1 MSNEKPKKPF
11 VDYYEINQPVVEDTS
26 VFEEDEGSTFS
37 NIGQGIGAGVINI
50 GQGLVELGAA
60 ASDAFVG
67 TDYSRDVTDFFEDTK
82 ETLGF
87 TPVGTAGK
95 IAEGIVTFGSAAI
108 PIVGWLGRANQVA
121 QGAKIVPGASNF
133 AKSAERFG
141 ASDIGKAMLGDRIK
155 LAGTTSLATGAAD
168 VFIAP
173 STFNTVSDSFDALP
187 DVLKTEEDT
196 GLWCRRSNSRSS
208 I

>member
-1 MSNEKPKKPF
+1 MSDQKPRKPF

-26 VFEEDEGSTFS
+26 VFEEEEEDEGSTFS

-108 PIVGWLGRANQVA
+108 PIVG
-121 QGAKIVPGASNF
+121 
-133 AKSAERFG
+133 
-141 ASDIGKAMLGDRIK
+141 
-155 LAGTTSLATGAAD
+155 
-168 VFIAP
+168 
-173 STFNTVSDSFDALP
+173 
-187 DVLKTEEDT
+187 
-196 GLWCRRSNSRSS
+196 
-208 I
+208 